1 MHTVLEILVPE
12 QEGKLENM
20 LYSVPDTDKMLDSI
34 SSAYSSIAS
43 WGAQRQILS
52 LLVQDNSY
60 NDLKKHIP
68 ELTRYKYSA
77 ARKHAAAYG
86 VATPVPDK
94 KQVREKVSKDQLEHF
109 LDFIMSPAIM
119 TDAPFGECTYKISS
133 GETLH
138 VPKIILNSVR
148 TRTVTLYM
156 QYCKETDYCD
166 TLSERTYMRL
176 LEAIAPSVRKSMR
189 GIDNFSA
196 DGCQAFENLKTVV
209 MTIGQT
215 GKGKDWTDKVN
226 DKLFRGKQY
235 LKQGTY
241 FC

>member
-119 TDAPFGECTYKISS
+119 ADAPFGECTYKISS

-176 LEAIAPSVRKSMR
+176 LEAIA
-189 GIDNFSA
+189 ID
-196 DGCQAFENLKTVV
+196 
-209 MTIGQT
+209 
-215 GKGKDWTDKVN
+215 W
-226 DKLFRGKQY
+226 
-235 LKQGTY
+235 
-241 FC
+241 